1 MKGEVK
7 FKRRI
12 FNIDN
17 QPFEL
22 WINKSVINDNQKNA
36 FSWCWRID
44 LQKFDDVENDE
55 ENLQQLMVGIIQRI
69 MKVATIKITG
79 ITLHKNI
86 YEIIFY
92 AKEDDTTKIATEFVE
107 LPYQIEDREKRFIG
121 YHSKRDDKWEYVK
134 TYFEAMT
141 RE

>member
-22 WINKSVINDNQKNA
+22 WINKSIIDDTQKSD

-44 LQKFDDVENDE
+44 LKKFDDIENDE
-55 ENLQQLMVGIIQRI
+55 ENLQQLMVAIIQRI

-107 LPYQIEDREKRFIG
+107 IPHEIEDREKRFIG
-121 YHSKRDDKWEYVK
+121 YHSKRDQNWEYVK
-134 TYFEAMT
+134 MYFEAMT
-141 RE
+141 RK